1 MKILLTVAGVG
12 VLALL
17 ALVFVFAQQASAND
31 SPICAR
37 TAGYI
42 PPFCVTVPVGTSVRS
57 ETTVPLST
65 VLTLR
70 TDVGLESRISA
81 VDAIR
86 RASSLDNETFGSTA
100 APVVYTLTTGTAT
113 LDGRATIDT
122 VPTTPEPAEA
132 VPQDRSLEREVATE
146 APTMVIDQAVLRA
159 YARNAAIANG
169 IDPNIFERQINAESA
184 FNPNAVSK
192 AGAVGI
198 AQILPSWHPNVDPTD
213 PFASLD
219 YAARLMRGYIN
230 HFGSWRLALIAYNAG
245 PGRLMPGNPNYLPL
259 ATLLSD
265 SFGGGETKRYV
276 ARILGY

>member
-1 MKILLTVAGVG
+1 MG
-12 VLALL
+12 VLTLL
-17 ALVFVFAQQASAND
+17 ALVFVFRQEASAND
-31 SPICAR
+31 DSSCAP
-37 TAGYI
+37 TGYI
-42 PPFCVTVPVGTSVRS
+42 PQFCVNVPVGTSVGR
-57 ETTVPLST
+57 ETTVPLPT
-65 VLTLR
+65 VVTLR
-70 TDVGLESRISA
+70 TEIRFGSRIPAPEAGLMASSADHKTLGSA
-81 VDAIR
+81 VTPGA
-86 RASSLDNETFGSTA
+86 
-100 APVVYTLTTGTAT
+100 YTLTAGTETPDATAT
-113 LDGRATIDT
+113 IVTAQAAT
-122 VPTTPEPAEA
+122 EPSRA

-146 APTMVIDQAVLRA
+146 APRAVIDQALLRA

-184 FNPNAVSK
+184 FDPNAVSK

-198 AQILPSWHPNVDPTD
+198 AQILPSWHPDVDPTD

-230 HFGSWRLALIAYNAG
+230 HFGSWRLALVAYNAG
-245 PGRLMPGNPNYLPL
+245 PGRLIPGNPNYLPV